1 MHFFVLSVLFETDR
15 IQNYKISVRPLAE
28 CFNGF
33 NTRTYKNKSSQYLI
47 GEFHMADVLK
57 KSGVRDA
64 VSDSNVG
71 SDFYDALDER
81 VKELISRAEAR
92 AQDNG
97 RKTLKARDV

>member
-1 MHFFVLSVLFETDR
+1 
-15 IQNYKISVRPLAE
+15 
-28 CFNGF
+28 
-33 NTRTYKNKSSQYLI
+33 
-47 GEFHMADVLK
+47 MADVLK